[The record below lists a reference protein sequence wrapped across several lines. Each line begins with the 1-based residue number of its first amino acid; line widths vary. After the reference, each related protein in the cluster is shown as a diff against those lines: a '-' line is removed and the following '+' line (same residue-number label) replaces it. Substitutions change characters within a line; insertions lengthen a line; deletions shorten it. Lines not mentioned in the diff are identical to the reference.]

1 VRNPLRGVLRK
12 SFLER
17 NQVVIG
23 ILGILF
29 LFGGSAFALLL
40 SGGFFEDTYSV
51 TAKFEDAAGIRS
63 GDDVTVAG
71 LEAGSVGDIRIV
83 DGIVEVELKVKQDVK
98 MPADSEAEIVIETLL
113 GKKSVDLVAGGS
125 SEDLKDGSEI
135 SLERTTTPIDV
146 QDLNDASVT
155 LMERSDAQALEQ
167 LMTEVTKVTEGKAGE
182 LRVVIDGLAE
192 VSETLGDKKR
202 ELQRLIDSLSTLAT
216 TFGER
221 DDTIVQLIDRYDVV
235 LANLADQREELEIL
249 LESTDSAS
257 HEVADLVGRNKG
269 ELNSTLAHLHQAFE
283 VVSDH
288 QLDLAASISYLEES
302 VRGYSSVGYSQG
314 TPNRW
319 ANIFVQSLGP
329 LGPDAIA
336 GRCGLVDEALDE
348 FLGPDPRKERQGE
361 AKYCAGGSDIPHSS
375 DSEGD
380 GANGNRSGGTN
391 GNGRNADDRNQDAPE
406 GDDDGLPGDI
416 GDLFDG
422 VPDGVLEF
430 DL

>member
-29 LFGGSAFALLL
+29 LLGGSAFALLL
-40 SGGFFEDTYSV
+40 SGGFFESTYTV
-51 TAKFEDAAGIRS
+51 TATFEDAAGIRG

-71 LEAGSVGDIRIV
+71 LEAGSVDDIRIV
-83 DGIVEVELKVKQDVK
+83 DGQVEVDLKIKEDVT

-113 GKKSVDLVAGGS
+113 GKKSVDLVAGES
-125 SEDLKDGSEI
+125 AEKLNDGSEI
-135 SLERTTTPIDV
+135 PIERTTTPVDV

-167 LMTEVTKVTEGKAGE
+167 LMTEVTKVTKGKTGE

-192 VSETLGDKKR
+192 VTETLGDKKR

-257 HEVADLVGRNKG
+257 HEVANLVGRNKD
-269 ELNSTLAHLHQAFE
+269 ELDSTLAHLHEAFE
-283 VVSDH
+283 IVNDH
-288 QLDLAASISYLEES
+288 QLDLAASVSYLENS

-329 LGPDAIA
+329 GGPDAIA
-336 GRCGLVDEALDE
+336 GRCGLVDQALDE
-348 FLGPDPRKERQGE
+348 FLEDDPRKEEQGE
-361 AKYCAGGSDIPHSS
+361 AKYCAGGSDLSP
-375 DSEGD
+375 DSE
-380 GANGNRSGGTN
+380 ANGGG
-391 GNGRNADDRNQDAPE
+391 GGGGGRETDRD
-406 GDDDGLPGDI
+406 GDSDGDQGSTDEDSDGLPGDI

-422 VPDGVLEF
+422 IPDGELE
-430 DL
+430 LQL

>member
-29 LFGGSAFALLL
+29 LLGGSAFALLL
-40 SGGFFEDTYSV
+40 SGGFFESTYTV
-51 TAKFEDAAGIRS
+51 TATFEDAAGVRG

-83 DGIVEVELKVKQDVK
+83 DGQVEVDLKIKEDVT

-113 GKKSVDLVAGGS
+113 GKKSIDLVAGES
-125 SEDLKDGSEI
+125 TEKLRDGSAI
-135 SLERTTTPIDV
+135 PLERTTTPVDV

-167 LMTEVTKVTEGKAGE
+167 LMTEVTKVTKGKAGE
-182 LRVVIDGLAE
+182 LRVVIDGLAD
-192 VSETLGDKKR
+192 VTETLGDKKR

-257 HEVADLVGRNKG
+257 HEVANLVGRNRD
-269 ELNSTLAHLHQAFE
+269 ELDLTLAHLHEALE
-283 VVSDH
+283 IVNDH
-288 QLDLAASISYLEES
+288 QLDLAASVSYLENS

-329 LGPDAIA
+329 GGPDAIA
-336 GRCGLVDEALDE
+336 GRCGLIDNALDK
-348 FLGPDPRKERQGE
+348 FLGKDPRRKRNE
-361 AKYCAGGSDIPHSS
+361 AEYCAGGSDLEEDS
-375 DSEGD
+375 DDD
-380 GANGNRSGGTN
+380 GGGGGGRETDRDGGSGGEQGST
-391 GNGRNADDRNQDAPE
+391 DE
-406 GDDDGLPGDI
+406 GSDGLPGDI

-422 VPDGVLEF
+422 IPDGELE
-430 DL
+430 LNL

>member
-1 VRNPLRGVLRK
+1 MRNPLRGILRK

-23 ILGILF
+23 IIGILF
-29 LFGGSAFALLL
+29 LLGGSAFALLL
-40 SGGFFEDTYSV
+40 SGGFFEDTYTV

-83 DGIVEVELKVKQDVK
+83 DGIVEVDLKVQEAVK

-113 GKKSVDLVAGGS
+113 GKKSVDLVAGES
-125 SEDLKDGSEI
+125 NESLKDGSEI
-135 SLERTTTPIDV
+135 SLDRTTTPIDV

-167 LMTEVTKVTEGKAGE
+167 LMTEVTKVTKGKAGE
-182 LRVVIDGLAE
+182 LRVVIDGLAD
-192 VSETLGDKKR
+192 VTETLGDKKQ

-235 LANLADQREELEIL
+235 LANLADQREELEVL

-257 HEVADLVGRNKG
+257 HEVADLVGRNKA
-269 ELNSTLAHLHQAFE
+269 ELDSTLAHLHEAFE
-283 VVSDH
+283 LVNDH
-288 QLDLAASISYLEES
+288 QLDLAASVSYLEQS

-314 TPNRW
+314 QPNRW

-329 LGPDAIA
+329 AGPDAIA
-336 GRCGLVDEALDE
+336 GRCGLIDKALDE
-348 FLGPDPRKERQGE
+348 FLGPDPRKEQQGE
-361 AKYCAGGSDIPHSS
+361 AKYCAGGSDLAP
-375 DSEGD
+375 DSGEG
-380 GANGNRSGGTN
+380 
-391 GNGRNADDRNQDAPE
+391 GNGGGGGGAHGGNPGTDGTPGSPDGSNE
-406 GDDDGLPGDI
+406 GFPGDI

-422 VPDGVLEF
+422 IPDGELE
-430 DL
+430 LNL

>member
-23 ILGILF
+23 IIGILF
-29 LFGGSAFALLL
+29 LLGGSAFALLL
-40 SGGFFEDTYSV
+40 SGGFFENTYTV
-51 TAKFEDAAGIRS
+51 TATFEDAAGIRG

-83 DGIVEVELKVKQDVK
+83 DGQVEVDLKIKEDVT

-113 GKKSVDLVAGGS
+113 GKKSVDLVAGES
-125 SEDLKDGSEI
+125 SEKLSDGSEI
-135 SLERTTTPIDV
+135 PLERTTTPVDV

-167 LMTEVTKVTEGKAGE
+167 LMTEVTKVTKGKAGE

-192 VSETLGDKKR
+192 VTETLGDKKR

-235 LANLADQREELEIL
+235 LANLADQREELEVL

-257 HEVADLVGRNKG
+257 HEVADLVGRNRA
-269 ELNSTLAHLHQAFE
+269 ELDSTLAHIHEALE
-283 VVSDH
+283 IVNDH
-288 QLDLAASISYLEES
+288 QLDLAASVSYLENS

-329 LGPDAIA
+329 AGPDAIA
-336 GRCGLVDEALDE
+336 GRCGVVDQALDK
-348 FLGPDPRKERQGE
+348 FLGPDPRKKKQGE
-361 AKYCAGGSDIPHSS
+361 AKYCAGGSDLSPDS
-375 DSEGD
+375 DDNGGAD
-380 GANGNRSGGTN
+380 GSGG
-391 GNGRNADDRNQDAPE
+391 GDRGTDRDGGSGEGQESAPE
-406 GDDDGLPGDI
+406 DSDGLPGDI

-422 VPDGVLEF
+422 IPDGELE
-430 DL
+430 LNL

>member
-29 LFGGSAFALLL
+29 LLGGSAFALLL
-40 SGGFFEDTYSV
+40 SGGFFEDTYTV
-51 TAKFEDAAGIRS
+51 TATFKDAAGIRG

-71 LEAGSVGDIRIV
+71 LEAGSVGDIRIT
-83 DGIVEVELKVKQDVK
+83 DGRVEVDLKIKEDVT

-113 GKKSVDLVAGGS
+113 GKKSVDLVAGES
-125 SEDLKDGSEI
+125 SEKLSDGSEI
-135 SLERTTTPIDV
+135 PLERTTTPVDV

-155 LMERSDAQALEQ
+155 LMQRSDAQALEQ
-167 LMTEVTKVTEGKAGE
+167 LMTEVTKVTKGKAGE

-192 VSETLGDKKR
+192 VTETLGDKKR

-235 LANLADQREELEIL
+235 LANLADQREELEVL

-257 HEVADLVGRNKG
+257 HEVADLVGRNRA
-269 ELNSTLAHLHQAFE
+269 ELDSTLAHIHEALE
-283 VVSDH
+283 IVNDH
-288 QLDLAASISYLEES
+288 QLDLAASVSYLENS

-329 LGPDAIA
+329 AGPDAIA
-336 GRCGLVDEALDE
+336 GRCGVVDQALDK
-348 FLGPDPRKERQGE
+348 FLGPDPRKKKQGE
-361 AKYCAGGSDIPHSS
+361 AKYCAGGSDLSPDS
-375 DSEGD
+375 DDNGGAD
-380 GANGNRSGGTN
+380 GSGG
-391 GNGRNADDRNQDAPE
+391 GDRGTDRDGGSGEGQESAPE
-406 GDDDGLPGDI
+406 DSDGLPGDI

-422 VPDGVLEF
+422 IPDGELE
-430 DL
+430 LNL